1 MGSLCGWKGGR
12 GKMGKGFEKGDIVKK
27 EVELGKDAWE

>member
-1 MGSLCGWKGGR
+1 VRSLCSGERDR
-12 GKMGKGFEKGDIVKK
+12 GKMGKGFEKGDVVEK